1 MFLCVEKTPVQ
12 FLCYELRSIRKG
24 TSERRGTGEL
34 CSIIIVVSRPK
45 NVFIVRACA
54 CRYAAS

>member
-45 NVFIVRACA
+45 NTKE
-54 CRYAAS
+54 